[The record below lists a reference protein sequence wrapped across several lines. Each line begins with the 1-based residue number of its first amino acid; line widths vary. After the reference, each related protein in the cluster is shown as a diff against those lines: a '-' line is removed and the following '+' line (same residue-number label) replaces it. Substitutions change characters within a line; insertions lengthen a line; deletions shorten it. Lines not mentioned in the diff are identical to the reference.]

1 MAIADDIKAYW
12 KFDESSGN
20 ASDSVGSNTLVNNNT
35 ATYST
40 GKINNGAYCA
50 DASNQF
56 FKINSSSDL
65 RIKDDLTIAG
75 WFYFDST
82 EIMWLVDKRSESGED
97 FSMYALYFS
106 GGNTIAL
113 RTTNGSSSSLVDR
126 SVAWT
131 PSTSTWYHIAV
142 TRKSSDGSIKFYIN
156 GSQQGSTQT
165 GYTGT
170 LRDNS
175 DLPFYVGR
183 YKDSGENDRDLDGR
197 VDELG
202 VWARELTSTE
212 IGELYNSGDGLQYP
226 FTVATPK
233 SNLLMLGVG

>member
-1 MAIADDIKAYW
+1 MALTDNLTAYW

-20 ASDSVGSNTLVNNNT
+20 ASDSVGSNTLTNNNT

-40 GKINNGAYCA
+40 GKINNGAYCV
-50 DASNQF
+50 DASNQYF
-56 FKINSSSDL
+56 SRSSANDL
-65 RIKDDLTIAG
+65 RLKDDFSISA

-82 EIMWLVDKRSESGED
+82 GIMWLVDKRSESGQD
-97 FSMYALYFS
+97 FSIYALYFS
-106 GGNTIAL
+106 GSNTLAL

-131 PSTSTWYHIAV
+131 PSTSTWYHIVV
-142 TRKSSDGSIKFYIN
+142 TRKASDGSIKFYVN

-165 GYTGT
+165 GYTGS
-170 LRDNS
+170 LHDNS

-202 VWARELTSTE
+202 MWSRELTSTE
-212 IGELYNSGDGLQYP
+212 VGELYNSGDGLQYP
-226 FTVATPK
+226 FTVATSN
-233 SNLLMLGVG
+233 SNLLLLGIG